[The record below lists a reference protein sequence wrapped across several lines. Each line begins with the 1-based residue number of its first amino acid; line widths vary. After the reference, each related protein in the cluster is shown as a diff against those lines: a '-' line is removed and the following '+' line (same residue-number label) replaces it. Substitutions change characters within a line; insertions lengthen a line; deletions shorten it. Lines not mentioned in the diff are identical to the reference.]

1 MRHPHEALDGSE
13 LMAMHCLFVDCLP
26 NKLSFFSETS
36 NAARPSAERGF
47 HLHFSPD
54 VDPLHSPD
62 GARGSTET

>member
-1 MRHPHEALDGSE
+1 MRHPHEALEGSG
-13 LMAMHCLFVDCLP
+13 LMAMHCLVMHWLP
-26 NKLSFFSETS
+26 NKFSFFSETG
-36 NAARPSAERGF
+36 NEARPSAERGF